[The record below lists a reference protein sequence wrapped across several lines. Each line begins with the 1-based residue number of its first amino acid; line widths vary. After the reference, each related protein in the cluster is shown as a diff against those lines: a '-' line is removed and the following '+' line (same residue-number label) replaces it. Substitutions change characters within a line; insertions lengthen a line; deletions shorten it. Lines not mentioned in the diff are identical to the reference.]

1 MFLLNTQA
9 GILGDGIGGADMHF
23 LKFVFDIGEEAMWL
37 SNLFHI
43 VV

>member
-1 MFLLNTQA
+1 
-9 GILGDGIGGADMHF
+9 MHF

-43 VV
+43 VVWTFLQENQF